1 MKELPL
7 HILTDAG
14 FSTAEADSVV
24 RHLLAGV
31 NLHDDRPET
40 DRIDVE
46 ALPPEKKEAFE
57 RFSMAVAAD
66 A

>member
-1 MKELPL
+1 MTALPL
-7 HILTDAG
+7 EILTDAG
-14 FSTAEADSVV
+14 FTPAEADSVV

-31 NLHDDRPET
+31 DEHDDRPET

-46 ALPPEKKEAFE
+46 ALPAEKKEALQ
-57 RFSMAVAAD
+57 RFTMAVAAD

>member
-7 HILTDAG
+7 DILTDAG
-14 FSTAEADSVV
+14 FTAEEADSVV
-24 RHLLAGV
+24 QHLLAGV
-31 NLHDDRPET
+31 DVHDGRSET

-46 ALPPEKKEAFE
+46 ALPQAKKEAIE
-57 RFSMAVAAD
+57 RFTMAVAAD

>member
-1 MKELPL
+1 MADLPL
-7 HILTDAG
+7 HLLTDAG
-14 FSTAEADSVV
+14 FTPEQADAVV
-24 RHLLAGV
+24 RHLKAGV

-46 ALPPEKKEAFE
+46 SLPPEQRAAFD
-57 RFSMAVAAD
+57 RFTKAVAAD

>member
-1 MKELPL
+1 MTGLPL

-14 FSTAEADSVV
+14 FTAAEADSVV

-31 NLHDDRPET
+31 DLHDDRAET
-40 DRIDVE
+40 DRLDIE
-46 ALPPEKKEAFE
+46 ALPAEKKEAIE
-57 RFSMAVAAD
+57 RFTMAVAAD

>member
-1 MKELPL
+1 MAELPL

-14 FSTAEADSVV
+14 FTAAEADAVA

-46 ALPPEKKEAFE
+46 ALPAEKKEAIEHFT
-57 RFSMAVAAD
+57 MAVAAD

>member
-1 MKELPL
+1 MTELPL

-14 FSTAEADSVV
+14 FSTAEAESVV
-24 RHLLAGV
+24 RHLVAGV
-31 NLHDDRPET
+31 DEHDDRPET

-46 ALPPEKKEAFE
+46 SLPPEKQDAFQ
-57 RFSMAVAAD
+57 RFTMAVAAD

>member
-14 FSTAEADSVV
+14 FTAAEADAVV

-31 NLHDDRPET
+31 DLHDGDPET

-46 ALPPEKKEAFE
+46 SLPPEKKEAME
-57 RFSMAVAAD
+57 RFTMAVAAD

>member
-1 MKELPL
+1 MTDLPIE
-7 HILTDAG
+7 ILTDAG
-14 FSTAEADSVV
+14 FTRAEADSVV

-31 NLHDDRPET
+31 DLHDDDPAT

-46 ALPPEKKEAFE
+46 ALPPEKKEAVE
-57 RFSMAVAAD
+57 RFTMAVAAD

>member
-1 MKELPL
+1 MTELPL

-14 FSTAEADSVV
+14 FTSAQADSVV
-24 RHLLAGV
+24 RHLKAGV

-46 ALPPEKKEAFE
+46 SLPLEQRAALD
-57 RFSMAVAAD
+57 RFTKAVATD